1 VVVKLLLA
9 ALVVAP
15 VVWLVVMT
23 LRGRAQVRSCCA
35 VPADQ
40 DGRLADVPM
49 PQDAPREGAAA
60 PTLRA

>member
-1 VVVKLLLA
+1 MVVKLLLA

-23 LRGRAQVRSCCA
+23 LRGRAQVRSCCS

-40 DGRLADVPM
+40 DGRLADTSGSRE
-49 PQDAPREGAAA
+49 APRDGAGA